1 MRKHKKQVWVSF
13 VDYGSN
19 EWCHQ
24 KQLRRNLFTHDMRIQ
39 SLTIKMDG
47 IAPLN
52 AAMEWP
58 KEVLDLL
65 HTMIVDK
72 KVRIRLIPGFTCLP
86 LVASVDFG
94 ETNIQ
99 QFLVE
104 KEFARWI

>member
-1 MRKHKKQVWVSF
+1 
-13 VDYGSN
+13 
-19 EWCHQ
+19 
-24 KQLRRNLFTHDMRIQ
+24 MRIQ

-72 KVRIRLIPGFTCLP
+72 KVTVRLTPGSTSLP
-86 LVASVDFG
+86 LFASVDFG
-94 ETNIQ
+94 EKNIQ
-99 QFLVE
+99 EFLVE
-104 KEFARWI
+104 NEYARWI